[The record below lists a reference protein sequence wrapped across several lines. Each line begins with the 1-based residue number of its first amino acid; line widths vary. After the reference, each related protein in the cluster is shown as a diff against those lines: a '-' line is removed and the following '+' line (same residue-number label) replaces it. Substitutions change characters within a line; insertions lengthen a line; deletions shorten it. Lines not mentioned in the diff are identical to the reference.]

1 MVEVLER
8 GDIRFFFRPRVQPAD
23 APVTELGVQS
33 FFFVLS
39 MAGDRHRR
47 VRIGRKRMPVAIGE
61 RLWARVERVGT
72 LQRVLADQ
80 LEAEQYSTKTRGDRY
95 QPGAR
100 PIGQGGYAFAR
111 HDDHVH
117 LVYRIEQFED
127 DVPDEVR
134 VAEAGGGLVLFERVP
149 RQRAVWTTAGQP
161 ALLDEEGAEIVIVGI
176 AGGEPHELGIDVL
189 APPGTEAEPPPT
201 ADVQPAADRIA

>member
-8 GDIRFFFRPRVQPAD
+8 GDISFFFRPRVQPAD

-33 FFFVLS
+33 FFIVLS
-39 MAGDRHRR
+39 AASGVHRR
-47 VRIGRKRMPVAIGE
+47 VRIGRKRMPAASGE
-61 RLWARVERVGT
+61 RLWARVERVGS

-80 LEAEQYSTKTRGDRY
+80 LEAEEYRTKTRGDRY

-100 PIGQGGYAFAR
+100 PIGQGCYAFAR

-117 LVYRIEQFED
+117 LVYRIDRPED

-134 VAEAGGGLVLFERVP
+134 VPEAGSDIVLFERVP
-149 RQRAVWTTAGQP
+149 RASAVWTTAGGP
-161 ALLDEEGAEIVIVGI
+161 ALLDDEGAEIVIVGV
-176 AGGEPHELGIDVL
+176 GDEPEHDLGIDVL
-189 APPGTEAEPPPT
+189 
-201 ADVQPAADRIA
+201 VPAAPRTASADPS